1 MALYNVIHYHFSGD
15 IVVDLSTTIKT
26 LHLENPTILA
36 SGIMDE
42 DAGSMKRVL
51 RSGAAAVVTKSIG
64 LTSRTGHANPSF
76 VELGC
81 GILNAMGLPNPG
93 ISEYQKEIKEIKR
106 DHATVIGSIFGSTI
120 EEFKQLAK
128 DMQHA
133 GVDALELNVS
143 CPHAKGFGL
152 EIGQDPN
159 LVEKITASVKKS
171 VLIPVFV
178 KLSSNVNDI
187 VQIAKAAEKGN
198 ADGLVAINTVKAMAI
213 NIDIAKPILANKIG
227 GYSGRAIKPIGIRSV
242 FDIYEHTSVPIIGV
256 GGVTDGNDAIEYI
269 MAGASAVQIGTGVY
283 SRGID
288 VFKTICDE
296 MGEWMKKHQYSSIEE
311 LRGVAH

>member
-1 MALYNVIHYHFSGD
+1 MVD
-15 IVVDLSTTIKT
+15 ISTK
-26 LHLENPTILA
+26 LKSLQLENPTILA

-64 LTSRTGHANPSF
+64 LQPRIGHPNPSF
-76 VELGC
+76 VELEC

-93 ISEYQKEIKEIKR
+93 INEYQREIQEIKDENGLI
-106 DHATVIGSIFGSTI
+106 IGSIFGSSKQD
-120 EEFKQLAK
+120 FQQLAK
-128 DMQHA
+128 DMQNA

-143 CPHAKGFGL
+143 CPHAKGYGL

-159 LVEKITASVKKS
+159 LVKTITSSVKKD
-171 VLIPVFV
+171 VTIPVFV

-187 VQIAKAAEKGN
+187 VEIAKAAEKGN
-198 ADGLVAINTVKAMAI
+198 ADGIVAINTVKAMSI

-227 GYSGRAIKPIGIRSV
+227 GYSGKAIKPIGIRSV
-242 FDIYEHTSVPIIGV
+242 FDIYEHTQIPIIGV
-256 GGVTDGNDAIEYI
+256 GGVNSGTDAIEYF
-269 MAGASAVQIGTGVY
+269 MAGASAVQIGTAVY

-288 VFKTICDE
+288 VFRTICNE
-296 MGEWMKKHQYSSIEE
+296 IKTWMKQHKYSSIKE
-311 LRGVAH
+311 LCGVAH